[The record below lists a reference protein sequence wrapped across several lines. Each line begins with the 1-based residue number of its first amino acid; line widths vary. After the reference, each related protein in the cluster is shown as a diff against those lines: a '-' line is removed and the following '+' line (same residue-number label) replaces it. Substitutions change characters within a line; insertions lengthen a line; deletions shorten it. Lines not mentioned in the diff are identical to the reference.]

1 MTEPV
6 LIAQG
11 LRKQFAGLVAVNGV
25 SLQIKSCAIHAVI
38 GPNGAGKSTLINL
51 IAGEVKPTAGTVHLR
66 GEDITGWQP
75 DRIARRGVTRTFQH
89 SSVMPAFSAFENCR
103 LAAQSR
109 GARHVTQWLRSA
121 DTCAEWNEAATAAL
135 VTVDLAGRA
144 RTAAGDLSHG
154 ERRALEIAM
163 SLTTRPVLLLLD
175 EPLAGMGAEE
185 ASRVIALLK
194 RLASQHAILLVEH
207 DMDAVFSLADHLTV
221 MVDGV
226 VIASD
231 RPDAIRDDLA
241 VQRAYLGAQAEAS
254 E

>member
-1 MTEPV
+1 
-6 LIAQG
+6 
-11 LRKQFAGLVAVNGV
+11 
-25 SLQIKSCAIHAVI
+25 
-38 GPNGAGKSTLINL
+38 
-51 IAGEVKPTAGTVHLR
+51 
-66 GEDITGWQP
+66 
-75 DRIARRGVTRTFQH
+75 
-89 SSVMPAFSAFENCR
+89 
-103 LAAQSR
+103 
-109 GARHVTQWLRSA
+109 
-121 DTCAEWNEAATAAL
+121 
-135 VTVDLAGRA
+135 
-144 RTAAGDLSHG
+144 
-154 ERRALEIAM
+154 
-163 SLTTRPVLLLLD
+163 
-175 EPLAGMGAEE
+175 MGAEE